1 MVARSARQTRPPVD
15 LWLMTTTRR
24 TILSL
29 AGAAPLALAVG
40 DPAGAD
46 PGYAKV
52 PDGLKSGG
60 ELDKFVAELAAKDEF
75 SGSLLLTHR
84 GRPVLSRSY
93 GMANKALGIPNGP
106 DTIFA
111 LASVTKVLTALSV
124 VQLVERGKLSFG
136 AKLGTLLDGFTPEIG
151 EAVTVHHL
159 LTHTSGLGDFHAV
172 PGFWETARTWTSA
185 QQVMDGITQ
194 IIRGMPVAFPAGASH
209 AYSNAGFH
217 LLGAIVEKVSGL
229 SYYDYVRQNV
239 FRPAG
244 MSSSDFYTK
253 PQWRTDPRI
262 AHPYTRSTSGE
273 RTDDI
278 GSRYFIGTPAGEAFC
293 TCADLDRFTQALLR
307 GKLIGRPFLQLYT
320 GGKVPMPQMR
330 PPGSPPLPP
339 PPGPPPVALQCY
351 GPIGSVAGGQWTLG
365 HGGGSPGVS
374 TSLDVFPDSEWTV
387 VVFSNY
393 DPPASQP
400 IAGMARQL
408 ITGQR

>member
-1 MVARSARQTRPPVD
+1 MVARSARQTHPLVD

-29 AGAAPLALAVG
+29 AGAAPLALAIG

-52 PDGLKSGG
+52 PDGLKPGG
-60 ELDKFVAELAAKDEF
+60 ELDTFVADLAAKDEF

-93 GMANKALGIPNGP
+93 GMANKALGIPNRP

-124 VQLVERGKLSFG
+124 VQLVERGQLSFG
-136 AKLGTLLDGFTPEIG
+136 TKLGTILDGFAPEIG
-151 EAVTVHHL
+151 QAVTVHHL
-159 LTHTSGLGDFHAV
+159 LTHTSGLGDFHRV
-172 PGFWETARTWTSA
+172 PGFWETARTWTND
-185 QQVMDGITQ
+185 QQVMDGITR

-217 LLGAIVEKVSGL
+217 LLGAIVAQVSGL

-244 MSSSDFYTK
+244 MSRSDFYTK
-253 PQWRTDPRI
+253 PQWLTDPRI
-262 AHPYTRSTSGE
+262 AHPYTRRESGD
-273 RTDDI
+273 RADDI
-278 GSRYFIGTPAGEAFC
+278 DGRYFIGTPAGEAFC
-293 TCADLDRFTQALLR
+293 TCADLDRFTQALLG
-307 GKLIGRPFLQLYT
+307 GKLISPPFLQLYA
-320 GGKVPMPQMR
+320 GGKVPMPPMQP

-339 PPGPPPVALQCY
+339 GPPPVVLQCY
-351 GPIGSVAGGQWTLG
+351 GPIGRAAGGQWTLG
-365 HGGGSPGVS
+365 HGGGSPGIS
-374 TSLDVFPDSEWTV
+374 TSIDVFPDSRWTV

-393 DPPASQP
+393 DPPAAQP
-400 IAGMARQL
+400 VAGMARQL

>member
-1 MVARSARQTRPPVD
+1 MVARSARHTRPPVD
-15 LWLMTTTRR
+15 LCRMTTTRR
-24 TILSL
+24 TVLSL
-29 AGAAPLALAVG
+29 AGAAPLALAIG

-52 PDGLKSGG
+52 PDGLKPGG
-60 ELDKFVAELAAKDEF
+60 QLDKLVAELAARDEF

-93 GMANKALGIPNGP
+93 GMANEALGIPNRP

-111 LASVTKVLTALSV
+111 LASVTKMITALSV

-136 AKLGTLLDGFTPEIG
+136 AKLGTLLDGFAPEIG
-151 EAVTVHHL
+151 QVVTVHHL
-159 LTHTSGLGDFHAV
+159 LTHTSGLGDFHLV

-194 IIRGMPVAFPAGASH
+194 VIRGMPVAFAAGASF

-217 LLGAIVEKVSGL
+217 LLGAIVAKISGL

-244 MSSSDFYTK
+244 MTSSDFYTK
-253 PQWRTDPRI
+253 PQWLTNSRI
-262 AHPYTRSTSGE
+262 AHPYTRPEPGE
-273 RTDDI
+273 RVDDI
-278 GSRYFIGTPAGEAFC
+278 DGRYFIGTPAGDAFC
-293 TCADLDRFTQALLR
+293 TCADLDRYTQALLG
-307 GKLIGRPFLQLYT
+307 GKLIGPPFLQLYV
-320 GGKVPMPQMR
+320 GGKVPMPPMSP
-330 PPGSPPLPP
+330 PPGSPPP

-351 GPIGSVAGGQWTLG
+351 GPIGSVAGGQWTVG
-365 HGGGSPGVS
+365 HGGGSRGIS
-374 TSLDVFPDSEWTV
+374 TSLDVFPDSRWTV

-393 DPPASQP
+393 DPPAAQP
-400 IAGMARQL
+400 IARMARQL